1 MNTSI
6 NSYRYYIIFSRINST
21 YFNFFINLFKHLH
34 TYVCVSRMR
43 WNFYGADK
51 NFLLKKAMYD
61 TKSLQLT
68 YILIITTWKIT
79 ILNSHRERTK
89 REESRIWIKGVTYLH
104 EI

>member
-1 MNTSI
+1 MCMLS
-6 NSYRYYIIFSRINST
+6 
-21 YFNFFINLFKHLH
+21 
-34 TYVCVSRMR
+34 MR
-43 WNFYGADK
+43 SDK
-51 NFLLKKAMYD
+51 NPVCISMCRPGFYNKNVMYD

-89 REESRIWIKGVTYLH
+89 RGRRTIWIKGVTYLH

>member
-1 MNTSI
+1 MCMLS
-6 NSYRYYIIFSRINST
+6 
-21 YFNFFINLFKHLH
+21 
-34 TYVCVSRMR
+34 MR
-43 WNFYGADK
+43 SDK
-51 NFLLKKAMYD
+51 NPVCISMCRPGFYNKNAMYD

-89 REESRIWIKGVTYLH
+89 REESRIWIKRGTYLH

>member
-1 MNTSI
+1 M
-6 NSYRYYIIFSRINST
+6 SR
-21 YFNFFINLFKHLH
+21 
-34 TYVCVSRMR
+34 RR

>member
-1 MNTSI
+1 
-6 NSYRYYIIFSRINST
+6 
-21 YFNFFINLFKHLH
+21 
-34 TYVCVSRMR
+34 
-43 WNFYGADK
+43 
-51 NFLLKKAMYD
+51 MYD

-89 REESRIWIKGVTYLH
+89 REENHIWIKGVTYLH

>member
-1 MNTSI
+1 MCMRFMRSDI
-6 NSYRYYIIFSRINST
+6 DP
-21 YFNFFINLFKHLH
+21 
-34 TYVCVSRMR
+34 VCISMCRPG
-43 WNFYGADK
+43 FY
-51 NFLLKKAMYD
+51 NKKAMYD

-89 REESRIWIKGVTYLH
+89 REENHIWIKGVTCLH

>member
-1 MNTSI
+1 MVLKKSKIKIPKIKIPYIRLNFQIVRQSDARWCERSGNLVKLPSYSI
-6 NSYRYYIIFSRINST
+6 N
-21 YFNFFINLFKHLH
+21 
-34 TYVCVSRMR
+34 
-43 WNFYGADK
+43 K
-51 NFLLKKAMYD
+51 NAMYD

>member
-1 MNTSI
+1 MFA
-6 NSYRYYIIFSRINST
+6 RQEGGGIFMEQT
-21 YFNFFINLFKHLH
+21 KTFI
-34 TYVCVSRMR
+34 
-43 WNFYGADK
+43 
-51 NFLLKKAMYD
+51 KKAMYD